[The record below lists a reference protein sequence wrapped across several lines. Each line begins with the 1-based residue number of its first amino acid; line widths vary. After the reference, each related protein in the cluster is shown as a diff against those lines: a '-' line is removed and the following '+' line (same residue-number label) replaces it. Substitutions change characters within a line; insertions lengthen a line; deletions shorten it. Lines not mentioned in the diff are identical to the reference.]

1 MGSDRIVHVILALV
15 PLILSL
21 TVHEYSH
28 AWSAWK
34 LGDDT
39 ASRMGRMTLNP
50 IAHIDPFGTLLLPAL
65 MLWSGGFVF
74 GWAKPVPIDPSRFR
88 REVSQGAG
96 MAITASAGPLSNLV
110 LAVLGTVGLGIYYR
124 YSTAEPGADAVVAL
138 LSQIVLLNV
147 TLALFNLIPIPPL
160 DGSRVAAW
168 LMPYRLRNQWHAVEQ
183 FAPFLLIAIFFFGGR
198 LIAGP
203 SRFVIGLLESLLRA
217 IA

>member
-1 MGSDRIVHVILALV
+1 MDLDRIIRVVLALV

-21 TVHEYSH
+21 TVHEYAH

-50 IAHIDPFGTLLLPAL
+50 IPHIDPLGTLLLPAL
-65 MLWSGGFVF
+65 MLWNGGFVF
-74 GWAKPVPIDPSRFR
+74 GWAKPVPIDPTRFR
-88 REVSQGAG
+88 RDVTQGAG

-124 YSTAEPGADAVVAL
+124 YATVEPGADAVVAL

-147 TLALFNLIPIPPL
+147 ALALFNLIPIPPL
-160 DGSRVAAW
+160 DGSRIAAW
-168 LMPYRLRNQWHAVEQ
+168 LVPYRFRHQWHAVEQ
-183 FAPFLLIAIFFFGGR
+183 YAPFLLIGIFFLGGR
-198 LIAGP
+198 LISGP

-217 IA
+217 IV